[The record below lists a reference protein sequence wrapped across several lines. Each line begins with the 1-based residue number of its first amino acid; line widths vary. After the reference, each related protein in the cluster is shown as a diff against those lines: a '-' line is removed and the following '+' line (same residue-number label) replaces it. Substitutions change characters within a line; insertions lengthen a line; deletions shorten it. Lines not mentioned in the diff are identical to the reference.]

1 MDDTTRG
8 VGRPG
13 PGDEFSG
20 RADETTRNYA
30 GEPSRSTPRTT
41 TPRTTGSTPATGSSD
56 LDAESERRTRE
67 LQGEI
72 ASTRAE
78 MSETIDALQERLRPG
93 NIVSDATERVK
104 TATSERVRG
113 MADRA
118 SGTAQG
124 LMHEARHNAV
134 PALMIG
140 AGVAWMLIDRSRH
153 HDGRHREHAE
163 GSEYSSPRYGAY
175 DSDYGR
181 TEEYYESTNQYGEE
195 YGQGRRWTGR
205 RSSEGMSRWAQN
217 AGNEARHTA
226 RRATNGLQ
234 RMLNEN
240 PLLVGAAA
248 MLIGAAI
255 GASLPETERENE
267 WMGETRDTVLDKAQ
281 EAAQNAVGAVKEATN
296 DVVGDTVSKVAEKVT
311 GGTSGGTTA
320 R

>member
-13 PGDEFSG
+13 AGDEFSG

-30 GEPSRSTPRTT
+30 GEPPRTAPAATPPRTT
-41 TPRTTGSTPATGSSD
+41 TATRTTGSTEPARGSD
-56 LDAESERRTRE
+56 LDAETDRRARE
-67 LQGEI
+67 IQGEI

-93 NIVSDATERVK
+93 NIVSEATERVK

-124 LMHEARHNAV
+124 MMEEARHNAI

-140 AGVAWMLIDRSRH
+140 AGVAWMFIDRSRH
-153 HDGRHREHAE
+153 HSDRHRER
-163 GSEYSSPRYGAY
+163 GWSDYSSPRYGAQGTNY
-175 DSDYGR
+175 AGS
-181 TEEYYESTNQYGEE
+181 EEYYEVSDQYGED
-195 YGQGRRWTGR
+195 YGQHRSWTGG
-205 RSSEGMSRWAQN
+205 RSGEGMSRWAHD
-217 AGNEARHTA
+217 AGSEARHTA

-234 RMLNEN
+234 RMMNDN

-281 EAAQNAVGAVKEATN
+281 EAAQNAVGAVKEATD
-296 DVVGDTVSKVAEKVT
+296 DVVGDTVTKVAEKVT
-311 GGTSGGTTA
+311 GSEKH
-320 R
+320 